1 MAEIPKRDITGDCD
15 EGECRDR
22 VKEGEKQ
29 WQQTGSTANTK
40 STNRGAL
47 KADKDP
53 PIRSPS
59 FLPFGFCNIG
69 AKNR

>member
-29 WQQTGSTANTK
+29 RQEEVNQMDVEAPEDYPTPP
-40 STNRGAL
+40 GA
-47 KADKDP
+47 KDRNDP
-53 PIRSPS
+53 P
-59 FLPFGFCNIG
+59 GG
-69 AKNR
+69 MGGKV